1 MSDHSESICESKSLY
16 DNSSVHSE
24 TDPLLN
30 SVLSFFG
37 QLNSKGLKPY
47 LMENLFFS
55 SPLELFSKLKNISID
70 KLKNKIKDKI
80 QILIN
85 QKEELFFL
93 KKFEDLKEAFLND
106 MDKTL
111 FTGLLI
117 YVLCFIFNFNCKLFQ
132 FHDRKSLVSCEIDL
146 KGEETIRLAI
156 IIFNQGFQFS
166 VLTKIDK

>member
-1 MSDHSESICESKSLY
+1 MSDYSDSLCESKSICE
-16 DNSSVHSE
+16 NSSINSE
-24 TDPLLN
+24 TDPLLK
-30 SVLSFFG
+30 SVLCFFG
-37 QLNSKGLKPY
+37 QLNSKGLKPC
-47 LMENLFFS
+47 LMETLFFS
-55 SPLELFSKLKNISID
+55 SPLELFSKLKNISIEN
-70 KLKNKIKDKI
+70 LKIKIKENLH
-80 QILIN
+80 ILIE

-93 KKFEDLKEAFLND
+93 KKFEDLKYAFVNN

-146 KGEETIRLAI
+146 DGKETIRIAI

-166 VLTKIDK
+166 VLTKIEK